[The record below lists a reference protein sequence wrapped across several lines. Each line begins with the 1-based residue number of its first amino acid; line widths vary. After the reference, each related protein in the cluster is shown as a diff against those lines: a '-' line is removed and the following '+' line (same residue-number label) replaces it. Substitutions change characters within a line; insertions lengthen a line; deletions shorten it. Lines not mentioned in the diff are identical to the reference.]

1 MNTEVK
7 LERIP
12 MPDKMPLIGNVLSV
26 DKDAPLQGLMQ
37 LSRDLGPIY
46 RMDMMGTP
54 LVMVSGHELVAEL
67 CDESRFD
74 KAVRGALRRVRAIG
88 GNALF
93 TGDTHDPE
101 WGKAHRILLPTFGRQ
116 AMSNYMP
123 MMLDVADQLML
134 KWERL
139 NSDDEIDVVH
149 DMTGVALDTIGICG
163 FNYRFNSFY
172 REGFHPFIDA
182 LSHTLETCMMQ
193 RGLPFE
199 SQMLKR
205 RLDRMQNDV
214 EFMNTLV
221 DDIIAERRQ
230 GGGGKAVN
238 DLLNFM
244 LEGVDKKTG
253 EALQDE
259 NIRFQ
264 INTFL
269 IAGHETT
276 SGLMAFTL
284 YYLMNHPD
292 VLERAVAEVDQV
304 LGRDIAVQPTLKQV
318 NQLTYVQQV
327 LFEALR
333 LWPTAPAFSLSPYKD
348 EVIGGKYKL
357 KAGTFVTVLVPMLHR
372 DVTAWGE
379 KAEEFNPEN
388 FSKEALATRPDS
400 AYKPFGNGQ
409 RACIGRQFAIQ
420 EATLIIGMILQRFEL
435 IDHQNYEL
443 KIKESLSIKPDGLKM
458 RVRLR
463 EDVVRSRM
471 VSAGFTADEDAGEGL
486 SATAQR
492 PSHGTPALVL
502 YGSNLGSTEDF
513 ARSLAREAEQNGFD
527 ATLAPLDD
535 YAGKLPKSGAVLIAC
550 SSYNGSPPDNAAGF
564 MDWLNGAEAGALD
577 GVRFAV
583 FGAGHSDWA
592 STFQATP
599 REIDVAME
607 RLGATR
613 ICARG
618 EGDAKDDIDEQF
630 TEWSAS
636 AWPEVAEALG
646 LEIDLSAVDMAPPLY
661 DVEVLPDQRITPL
674 IVESGA
680 MPAAIVTNREL
691 QTPPADGPARST
703 RHIEVALPESMA
715 YRTGD
720 HLAVVPRNGQ
730 GLVDRVERRF
740 GFGADTQI
748 KLSSTSQEH
757 SQLPV
762 GTPLSVRHILTNL
775 LELQDVASRK
785 DVQALA
791 HYTDCPHSKPQLE
804 ALAGDGYK
812 SDILQKRVSVLDLL
826 ERFPACEM
834 PFGAFLERL
843 PMLNQRYY
851 SISSAP
857 SGDNTLCSV
866 TVGVVDEPALSG
878 EGQFKG
884 VCSTYLAAQPE
895 GAQIYVTVKE
905 TKDAFH
911 LPDDPKTPVIMIG
924 PGTGIAPFRGFL
936 QERAA
941 LKASG
946 TEIGPAMLFF
956 GCRHPDQDYLYR
968 DELEAFDAEGIAE
981 VKTAFSRR
989 EKTKTYVQDV
999 LRAERDAVWQ
1009 MVQDG
1014 AHIYVCG
1021 DGGRMEPDVRRALTL
1036 LYAEEMDSS
1045 AAAADAWLEQMIAD
1059 GRYALDVWVSG

>member
-1 MNTEVK
+1 MSTDVK

-37 LSRDLGPIY
+37 LSRELGPIY

-54 LVMVSGHELVAEL
+54 MVMVSGHELVAEL

-116 AMSNYMP
+116 AMNNYMP

-205 RLDRMQNDV
+205 RLDRMQTDV

-292 VLERAVAEVDQV
+292 VLERAVAEVDRV
-304 LGRDIAVQPTLKQV
+304 LGRDIAVSPTLKQV

-333 LWPTAPAFSLSPYKD
+333 LWPTAPAFSLSPYND
-348 EVIGGKYKL
+348 EIIGGKYKI

-379 KAEEFNPEN
+379 NAEAFDPEN
-388 FSKEALATRPDS
+388 FSKEALAKRPDS

-435 IDHQNYEL
+435 IDHTNYEL
-443 KIKESLSIKPDGLKM
+443 KIKESLSIKPDNLKM

-463 EDVVRSRM
+463 DDVVRSRM
-471 VSAGFTADEDAGEGL
+471 VSAGFSEDSDAAEGL
-486 SATAQR
+486 SAAAQK

-513 ARSLAREAEQNGFD
+513 AREAAREAEQNGFD
-527 ATLAPLDD
+527 VTLAPLDD

-550 SSYNGSPPDNAAGF
+550 SSYNGSPPDNAAAF
-564 MDWLNGAEAGALD
+564 MDWLGTAEDGALN
-577 GVRFAV
+577 GVQYAV
-583 FGAGHSDWA
+583 FGCGHSDWA

-599 REIDVAME
+599 RQLDEAME

-613 ICARG
+613 ISGRG

-630 TEWSAS
+630 T
-636 AWPEVAEALG
+636 AWTTSLWPDVVEALG
-646 LEIDLSAVDMAPPLY
+646 LDIDLGAVAMAPPLY
-661 DVEVLPDQRITPL
+661 DVEVLPDQNITPL
-674 IVESGA
+674 IEESGA
-680 MPAAIVTNREL
+680 KAATVLVNREL
-691 QTPPADGPARST
+691 QTPPPDGPARST
-703 RHIEVALPESMA
+703 RHIEVQLPEGVQ
-715 YRTGD
+715 YQTGD
-720 HLAVVPRNGQ
+720 HLAVVPRNALD
-730 GLVDRVERRF
+730 LVERVERRF
-740 GFGADTQI
+740 GFAPETQI
-748 KLSSTSQEH
+748 KLASTSQEH

-762 GTPLSVRHILTNL
+762 GTPVSVRHVLTNL
-775 LELQDVASRK
+775 VELQDVASRK
-785 DVQALA
+785 DVQTLSR
-791 HYTDCPHSKPQLE
+791 YTECPHSGPQLE
-804 ALAGDGYK
+804 ALAGDDYK
-812 SDILQKRVSVLDLL
+812 TQVLQKRVSVLDLL
-826 ERFPACEM
+826 EQFQACTL
-834 PFGAFLERL
+834 PFGAFLECM

-857 SGDNTLCSV
+857 MASDGTCSI
-866 TVGVVDEPALSG
+866 TVGVVDEPAISG
-878 EGQFKG
+878 NGQFKG
-884 VCSTYLAAQPE
+884 VCSNHLAAQPE
-895 GAQIYVTVKE
+895 GAQIFVNVKA

-911 LPDDPKTPVIMIG
+911 LPEDPRTPVIMIG

-936 QERAA
+936 QQRAH
-941 LKASG
+941 LKAAG

-956 GCRHPDQDYLYR
+956 GCRHPDQDFLYR
-968 DELEAFDAEGIAE
+968 AELEGYDAEGIATLR
-981 VKTAFSRR
+981 TAFSRL
-989 EKTKTYVQDV
+989 EKSKTYVQDV
-999 LRAERDAVWQ
+999 LRSEREAVWDMLQ
-1009 MVQDG
+1009 AG
-1014 AHIYVCG
+1014 AHVYVCG

-1036 LYAEEMDSS
+1036 LYSEEMDASVS
-1045 AAAADAWLEQMIAD
+1045 AAEAWLEEMMSE
-1059 GRYALDVWVSG
+1059 GRYALDVWVSS